1 MGGRGQPGDLAAPVV
16 AHQVEGLGA
25 QSAGEIEDVG
35 NQAGRCIG
43 RDVARA
49 HTRRVATLVGSDGV
63 EPGRRE
69 ARREYVPPREP

>member
-35 NQAGRCIG
+35 NEPGRCIG
-43 RDVARA
+43 SDVARA
-49 HTRRVATLVGSDGV
+49 HTGRVATLVGSDGV

-69 ARREYVPPREP
+69 RREHVPPREP